1 MWSPPFVKGLFF
13 WVRGSEFS
21 ESRTCGARICSF
33 AKIRFPA
40 FSTKTGRFRAL
51 PIIEVRGFRALPSG
65 NLSSRNISSP
75 RHGTSFIWRSG
86 EVWSGE
92 VWSGEVWSGEV
103 WSGEVWSGEVW
114 SGEVW
119 SGEVWSGEV
128 WGAWRSGVRSVEACF
143 SVQCIFG
150 NPLTL
155 TQIHILS
162 HCPPHILRHTFSA
175 TRSLGDTHSLPHIG
189 ATPNHSR
196 VNAQAIP
203 RMLTHTLPHIFP
215 HILTH
220 TLSSAH
226 SHPRILIH
234 TITFTR
240 RLSTQSQPRLS
251 TQSQPRNPPHNRVCA
266 SIQSQPHNMSMSPKL
281 AEYTCDVSLKE
292 LRNMNTK
299 EHDDS
304 VPGRV
309 ERKLAKKEFVPD
321 IWLPRFVKVRKEHS
335 CVAVKDKNGV
345 LLAFRIQVPAEFM
358 NALNRSNADLPH
370 GASSPGRRGEHVS
383 RHYALWADFSRHPYM
398 SVELLRDGE
407 KANQWL
413 KGNAPLFEYLGR
425 HFFHE
430 IFHEIFLE
438 IFRAICHAISMR
450 FSMSFSMCFYM

>member
-1 MWSPPFVKGLFF
+1 MLCPQGIFPQGIFPHQGTALVLFSGAE
-13 WVRGSEFS
+13 R
-21 ESRTCGARICSF
+21 CGVERCGVE
-33 AKIRFPA
+33 RCG
-40 FSTKTGRFRAL
+40 GR
-51 PIIEVRGFRALPSG
+51 
-65 NLSSRNISSP
+65 
-75 RHGTSFIWRSG
+75 G
-86 EVWSGE
+86 EVGC
-92 VWSGEVWSGEV
+92 
-103 WSGEVWSGEVW
+103 
-114 SGEVW
+114 
-119 SGEVWSGEV
+119 
-128 WGAWRSGVRSVEACF
+128 GAWRSGVRSVEACF

-175 TRSLGDTHSLPHIG
+175 TCSFGDTHSLPHIG

-292 LRNMNTK
+292 LRNMNKK

-383 RHYALWADFSRHPYM
+383 HHYALWADFSRHPYM

-413 KGNAPLFEYLGR
+413 KGNALLFEYLGR